1 MQLLELALNNRI
13 VGESEKM
20 KQHKPYGIYEKYFK
34 RPLDF
39 ICGMAAIIV
48 FSPLYIIIAIL
59 VRIKLGTP
67 VLFTQER
74 PGKDEKIFK
83 LYKFRTMTDAT
94 DEEGNLLSDEERLTS
109 LGKFLRATSLD
120 EIPEAFNI
128 VKGDMS
134 VIGPRPL
141 LVKYLPLYDEEQKHR
156 HDVKP
161 GLSGLAQIN
170 GRNAA
175 TWQEK
180 FAYDITYIQKIT
192 FVGDIKIIFK
202 TVGKAFIKK
211 EGISSKNSVTM
222 EEFLG
227 NK

>member
-1 MQLLELALNNRI
+1 MQLLERALNNRI

-74 PGKDEKIFK
+74 PGKDEKVFK

-141 LVKYLPLYDEEQKHR
+141 LVKYLPLYNEEQKHR

-170 GRNAA
+170 GRNAV

>member
-1 MQLLELALNNRI
+1 MNNRI

-94 DEEGNLLSDEERLTS
+94 DDEGNLLSDEERLTS
-109 LGKFLRATSLD
+109 FGKFLRATSLD

-141 LVKYLPLYDEEQKHR
+141 LVKYLPLYNEEQKHR

-175 TWQEK
+175 TWQER
-180 FAYDITYIQKIT
+180 FTYDITYVQKIT
-192 FVGDIKIIFK
+192 FLGDIKIILK

>member
-1 MQLLELALNNRI
+1 M
-13 VGESEKM
+13 GESEKM

-109 LGKFLRATSLD
+109 LGKLLRATSLD

-141 LVKYLPLYDEEQKHR
+141 LVKYIPLYNEEQKHR

-180 FAYDITYIQKIT
+180 FAYDITYVQKIT

>member
-94 DEEGNLLSDEERLTS
+94 DDEGNLLSDEERLIS
-109 LGKFLRATSLD
+109 FGKFLRATSLD

-141 LVKYLPLYDEEQKHR
+141 LVKYLPLYNEEQKHR

-175 TWQEK
+175 TWQER
-180 FAYDITYIQKIT
+180 FAYDITYVQKIT
-192 FVGDIKIIFK
+192 FLGDIKIIFK

>member
-1 MQLLELALNNRI
+1 M
-13 VGESEKM
+13 GESEKM

-128 VKGDMS
+128 VKGEMS

-141 LVKYLPLYDEEQKHR
+141 LVKYLPLYNEEQKHR

-180 FAYDITYIQKIT
+180 FAYDITYVQKIT

>member
-1 MQLLELALNNRI
+1 MQLSELALNNRI

-20 KQHKPYGIYEKYFK
+20 KQHKTYGIYEKYFK

-141 LVKYLPLYDEEQKHR
+141 LVKYLPLYNEEQKHR

-180 FAYDITYIQKIT
+180 FAYDITYVQKIT